1 MPKNIRAE
9 DVTNTSAFIFW
20 DEPYPVRGL
29 IEFYLIN
36 WQEAETS
43 DSFQNTTVETYFI
56 IDDLIPSRMYS
67 IQVKAKTNAGFG
79 NWSEPVTVWTMSG
92 LPMVPR
98 NVKLVRSAQRSL
110 EVSWDEPQPFRGEI
124 SSYTVR
130 WGEKG
135 STNSSFEIINGTS
148 YVIKRLFPYTL
159 YLVEVQ
165 ASTEAGD
172 SDWSRPVEGRT
183 AVG

>member
-9 DVTNTSAFIFW
+9 DVTNTSAFIIW

-79 NWSEPVTVWTMSG
+79 NWSEPVTFWTMSG
-92 LPMVPR
+92 R
-98 NVKLVRSAQRSL
+98 KICS
-110 EVSWDEPQPFRGEI
+110 
-124 SSYTVR
+124 
-130 WGEKG
+130 
-135 STNSSFEIINGTS
+135 
-148 YVIKRLFPYTL
+148 
-159 YLVEVQ
+159 
-165 ASTEAGD
+165 
-172 SDWSRPVEGRT
+172 
-183 AVG
+183 